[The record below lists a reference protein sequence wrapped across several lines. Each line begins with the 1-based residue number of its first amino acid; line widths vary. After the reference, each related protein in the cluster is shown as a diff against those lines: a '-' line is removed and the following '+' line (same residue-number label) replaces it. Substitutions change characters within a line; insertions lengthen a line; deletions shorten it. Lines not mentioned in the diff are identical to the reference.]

1 MFTYI
6 LLKKL
11 QETNGTINYW
21 DLGEYLK
28 TEVGK
33 KSILINNKP
42 QNPQVNISPA
52 LSDDWKDWK
61 F

>member
-1 MFTYI
+1 MFTYH

-11 QETNGTINYW
+11 QETKGDIKYNEMA
-21 DLGEYLK
+21 EYIK
-28 TEVGK
+28 TEVAK

-42 QNPQVNISPA
+42 QNPQVNVSP
-52 LSDDWKDWK
+52 SVYNEWIDWE